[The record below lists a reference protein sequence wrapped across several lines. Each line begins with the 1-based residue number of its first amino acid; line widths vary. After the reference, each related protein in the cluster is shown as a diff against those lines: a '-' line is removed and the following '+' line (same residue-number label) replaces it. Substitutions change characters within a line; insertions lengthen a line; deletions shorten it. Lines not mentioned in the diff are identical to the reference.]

1 MNQEK
6 MTEDL
11 ELKILD
17 KKSKSKKNRESVG
30 NCETTK
36 CIAKQLFCSFEQ
48 IEQSKFNRTDH

>member
-1 MNQEK
+1 

-17 KKSKSKKNRESVG
+17 KKSKSKTNRESVG

-36 CIAKQLFCSFEQ
+36 CIAKQLFSSFEQ
-48 IEQSKFNRTDH
+48 IEQSKFNRTDHYP